1 MSALKLFLIAGE
13 PSGDR
18 LGAALMAG
26 LRSLAP
32 VEFAGVGGPL
42 MHSEGLASLFPMEEL
57 SVMGLMEILPKYFDL
72 KARIAETAAAVIAA
86 TVNAAFPAATDT
98 PAGRTFTARDSARK
112 ATPHRTVP
120 APNAAATAVD
130 IPVAEETG
138 PTAASTAT
146 RLRWKTRLPSSRR

>member
-1 MSALKLFLIAGE
+1 M
-13 PSGDR
+13 
-18 LGAALMAG
+18 
-26 LRSLAP
+26 
-32 VEFAGVGGPL
+32 
-42 MHSEGLASLFPMEEL
+42 
-57 SVMGLMEILPKYFDL
+57 
-72 KARIAETAAAVIAA
+72 IAA

-146 RLRWKTRLPSSRR
+146 PAAVLSTPSVRNARRSGASGASVDRAVADRAVADRAVADRAVADRAVIVTGALLVRTALTPSTMRKTTCQIDARYCQVLPITA